1 MSKQAS
7 KRGTKYLFVRSN
19 RFKSRALWTLV
30 ASFLLIS
37 AAQPTAYG
45 LDFPM
50 TTSISLPESA
60 NLTMSIALNSEVDLS
75 EGAALYTQLDEGADL
90 FASQM
95 ALAASISQQVEMART
110 IVGAKKVAKA
120 IMFSEYAWGADQYT
134 CLNRLWTKE
143 SHWNYKAH
151 NKRSGAHGI
160 PQALPAIR
168 MEVISSD
175 WRTNPVT
182 QIRWGLRYIEARY
195 ENPCKAWAKFKR
207 SRYY

>member
-1 MSKQAS
+1 MSKH
-7 KRGTKYLFVRSN
+7 
-19 RFKSRALWTLV
+19 RFNSRALWTTVGTL
-30 ASFLLIS
+30 LLIS

-45 LDFPM
+45 LEFPM
-50 TTSISLPESA
+50 TTSISLPASA
-60 NLTMSIALNSEVDLS
+60 NLTMSVALNSEVDLS
-75 EGAALYTQLDEGADL
+75 SDAALYTQLDKRTNL

-95 ALAASISQQVEMART
+95 ALAAAISQQVEMART
-110 IVGAKKVAKA
+110 SIGAKKVAKS
-120 IMFSEYAWGADQYT
+120 IMFTEYAWGADQFT

-143 SHWNYKAH
+143 SHWNYRSH

-160 PQALPAIR
+160 PQALPATR
-168 MEVISSD
+168 MDSISTD

-195 ENPCKAWAKFKR
+195 MSPCAAWAKFKR

>member
-1 MSKQAS
+1 MSKH
-7 KRGTKYLFVRSN
+7 RLN
-19 RFKSRALWTLV
+19 SRALWTLIG
-30 ASFLLIS
+30 SFLLVS

-45 LDFPM
+45 LEFPM
-50 TTSISLPESA
+50 TTSISLPASA
-60 NLTMSIALNSEVDLS
+60 NLTMSVALNSEVDLS
-75 EGAALYTQLDEGADL
+75 EGAALYTQLDQRASL

-95 ALAASISQQVEMART
+95 ALAAVVSQQVEMARSS
-110 IVGAKKVAKA
+110 VGAKKVAKS
-120 IMFSEYAWGADQYT
+120 IMLSEYAWGADQFN

-143 SHWNYKAH
+143 SHWNYKAR

-168 MEVISSD
+168 MESISTD

-195 ENPCKAWAKFKR
+195 DSPCGAWAKFKR
-207 SRYY
+207 SNYY

>member
-1 MSKQAS
+1 MVIFSIAKSQ
-7 KRGTKYLFVRSN
+7 RL
-19 RFKSRALWTLV
+19 KSRSLWTLI

-50 TTSISLPESA
+50 STSLSLPASA
-60 NLTMSIALNSEVDLS
+60 KLVKAVSLNTDVDLS
-75 EGAALYTQLDEGADL
+75 KGAALYTQLNQKSEL
-90 FASQM
+90 FASRM
-95 ALAASISQQVEMART
+95 ALVASISRQVEMARKT
-110 IVGAKKVAKA
+110 VGAKKVAKVIA
-120 IMFSEYAWGADQYT
+120 KTEYDWGDKQFL

-143 SHWNYKAH
+143 SHWNYRAH

-168 MEVISSD
+168 MDDVATD

-195 ENPCKAWAKFKR
+195 ETPCRAWAKFQR
-207 SRYY
+207 SNYY